1 MNSWNNWINGS
12 VGTTMFFNARSAALQ
27 MISNVN
33 FVNWHDN
40 NPLKAAKAFA
50 NQKQYWSDVA
60 MIFNS
65 DYLKQR
71 RGGIGTDLNAAELL
85 RDMKDS
91 PNKMKTAIA
100 KLLQIGFTPTQIA
113 DSLAIATGGATM
125 YRNRIDTHM
134 KAGMSKS
141 EAEAKA
147 FEEMQEIAEET
158 QQSARPDK
166 ISQQQASPL
175 GKLILAFQNTPM
187 QYNRIMKRAAQDWVN
202 GRGDPKEHA
211 SKIAF
216 YGGVQSA
223 IFYGLQTALWSSM
236 FGDDDED
243 DIEKKQGRVLNGM
256 MDSLLRGG
264 GITGAVVSTAK
275 NTILKFMEE
284 DAKNDDGI
292 FYTDPNHAYTVIEAL
307 NISPPIGIKARKLY
321 SATQTWQFNRDVID
335 HMPMTD
341 LDNPIYDAT
350 FSATEALTNV
360 PLSRLYNKYQ
370 NISEAMNSDN
380 ETWQR
385 VAMLMGWSKWSFG
398 IKNQD
403 VMTAKQEVKEIKAE
417 EKEER
422 KEQKKQEKEA
432 ERQAANEAVIQGHI
446 DEQQQQRD
454 DGVSE
459 DEITCAAVKRNG
471 ERCGKTVL
479 SGQTYCTIHEEVD
492 QRTDGEKK
500 QCSHVKANGDKCKMQ
515 TSNKSGKCY
524 YHD

>member
-1 MNSWNNWINGS
+1 M
-12 VGTTMFFNARSAALQ
+12 
-27 MISNVN
+27 
-33 FVNWHDN
+33 
-40 NPLKAAKAFA
+40 LKK
-50 NQKQYWSDVA
+50 
-60 MIFNS
+60 
-65 DYLKQR
+65 
-71 RGGIGTDLNAAELL
+71 
-85 RDMKDS
+85 
-91 PNKMKTAIA
+91 
-100 KLLQIGFTPTQIA
+100 
-113 DSLAIATGGATM
+113 
-125 YRNRIDTHM
+125 
-134 KAGMSKS
+134 
-141 EAEAKA
+141 
-147 FEEMQEIAEET
+147 T

-292 FYTDPNHAYTVIEAL
+292 FYTDPNHAYTIIEAL
-307 NISPPIGIKARKLY
+307 NLSPPIGIKARKLY
-321 SATQTWQFNRDVID
+321 SSTQTWQFNRDVID

-370 NISEAMNSDN
+370 NISEAMN
-380 ETWQR
+380 
-385 VAMLMGWSKWSFG
+385 F
-398 IKNQD
+398 
-403 VMTAKQEVKEIKAE
+403 
-417 EKEER
+417 
-422 KEQKKQEKEA
+422 
-432 ERQAANEAVIQGHI
+432 
-446 DEQQQQRD
+446 
-454 DGVSE
+454 
-459 DEITCAAVKRNG
+459 
-471 ERCGKTVL
+471 
-479 SGQTYCTIHEEVD
+479 
-492 QRTDGEKK
+492 
-500 QCSHVKANGDKCKMQ
+500 
-515 TSNKSGKCY
+515 
-524 YHD
+524 